1 MKFAAVIEY
10 SQDKAKVQEI
20 RPAVVVVDPISNLTL
35 ERHDTA
41 VRATLMRLIDFLKQE
56 GTTAMFTS
64 LTQDNFAAVAESEVG
79 VSSLM
84 DCWLLLANLEANGE
98 RTRTLQ
104 VVKSRG
110 MAHSNQVRE
119 FVLGKNGVNL
129 IDVYRAGSQ
138 VLIGTAR
145 TTEQGRAGGQA
156 TAVPRSSSL
165 VTPRGRRAG
174 KAAR

>member
-1 MKFAAVIEY
+1 
-10 SQDKAKVQEI
+10 
-20 RPAVVVVDPISNLTL
+20 
-35 ERHDTA
+35 
-41 VRATLMRLIDFLKQE
+41 
-56 GTTAMFTS
+56 
-64 LTQDNFAAVAESEVG
+64 VAESDVG

-84 DCWLLLANLEANGE
+84 DSWLLLTNLEANGE

-104 VVKSRG
+104 VLKSRG
-110 MAHSNQVRE
+110 MEHSNQVRE
-119 FVLGKNGVNL
+119 FVLGKNGINL

-145 TTEQGRAGGQA
+145 STEQGRAGGQA
-156 TAVPRSSSL
+156 AASRSSSL